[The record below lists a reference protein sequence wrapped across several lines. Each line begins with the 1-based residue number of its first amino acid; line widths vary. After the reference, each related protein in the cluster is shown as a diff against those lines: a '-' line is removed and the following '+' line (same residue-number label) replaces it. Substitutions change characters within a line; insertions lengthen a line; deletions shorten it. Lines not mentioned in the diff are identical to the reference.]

1 MIGEIRKILIE
12 KEKEWIND
20 TGKER
25 KGGIGEIRK
34 ILIEKEK
41 EWINDTEKER
51 KGGIRKERME
61 R

>member
-25 KGGIGEIRK
+25 KGGI
-34 ILIEKEK
+34 
-41 EWINDTEKER
+41 
-51 KGGIRKERME
+51 RKERME